1 MYLQKIISR
10 TNFWNWRSTTN
21 GSGSISQRHGS
32 ADPDPD
38 PHQNV
43 MDPVGMP
50 LMGMPP
56 MATMQPHQLQQP
68 PRPLGLVMPPRPA
81 LPPAHFARP
90 PKRVSQ
96 HFFEKTPFF
105 YITILYRLF
114 PGFCFYISSS
124 IIETSVLNIGGSEF
138 TLVQHNLGPC

>member
-1 MYLQKIISR
+1 MSW
-10 TNFWNWRSTTN
+10 F
-21 GSGSISQRHGS
+21 GQRPPMGL
-32 ADPDPD
+32 PGVPF
-38 PHQNV
+38 
-43 MDPVGMP
+43 GMP

-96 HFFEKTPFF
+96 HFFDKTPSF
-105 YITILYRLF
+105 
-114 PGFCFYISSS
+114 
-124 IIETSVLNIGGSEF
+124 
-138 TLVQHNLGPC
+138 